1 MVSMNIVNLK
11 KFVKF
16 IPKLKAI
23 QKQWEFEI
31 NHSIWEI
38 KRRKIGAICSKDRC
52 RTIREMRIYEIEN
65 NLFDLSWREN
75 KSCWRRLLAS
85 KHNGNRLEACHNF
98 HSSVKKDGIKGRKG
112 RDQTCGCEGGDRYE
126 RAIKT
131 GNYRMRGRKKM
142 MAAFECKNHI
152 GRDDRYSTGDLFIW
166 PRGHL
171 NASEYF
177 REDTPDDWIY
187 SRACGSLARSFK
199 AWLTPVFSTLLGKRE
214 LGHVRISNDPPLILR
229 LFPFLSFSSLPL
241 TAHVSNFTL
250 YAFKWKNYNQFI
262 FSNGTCFFF

>member
-1 MVSMNIVNLK
+1 
-11 KFVKF
+11 
-16 IPKLKAI
+16 
-23 QKQWEFEI
+23 
-31 NHSIWEI
+31 
-38 KRRKIGAICSKDRC
+38 
-52 RTIREMRIYEIEN
+52 
-65 NLFDLSWREN
+65 
-75 KSCWRRLLAS
+75 
-85 KHNGNRLEACHNF
+85 
-98 HSSVKKDGIKGRKG
+98 
-112 RDQTCGCEGGDRYE
+112 
-126 RAIKT
+126 
-131 GNYRMRGRKKM
+131 MRGRKKM

-262 FSNGTCFFF
+262 FSNGTCFFFNLMENYDFSLSVNGINGMCAIATVLKKRLLLKLYFGTKLLRMQDLLSRMNYIQSSQEFFDPIMIWANIDNVSGNLFFFEAREGEGSPEINIFYHILIFNLSRA